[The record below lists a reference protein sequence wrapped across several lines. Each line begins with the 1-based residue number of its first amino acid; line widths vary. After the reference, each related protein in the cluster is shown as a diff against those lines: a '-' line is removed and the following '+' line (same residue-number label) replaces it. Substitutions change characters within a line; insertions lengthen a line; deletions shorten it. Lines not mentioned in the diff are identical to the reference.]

1 MKLLERI
8 RNAIASGKVKY
19 WENRPQHLTRAD
31 FDEVFSGTPDLS
43 KLQMAPR
50 ESIGGEHG
58 LDGEDS
64 VYKGAISI
72 AGFGGTRILYLK
84 FFFWKK
90 GDPHGEQGIEVQSFK
105 LWSPKNV

>member
-1 MKLLERI
+1 MAQTTTLGEQRGRPRGEPFGK
-8 RNAIASGKVKY
+8 ASRKAGS
-19 WENRPQHLTRAD
+19 
-31 FDEVFSGTPDLS
+31 FSGTPDLS